1 MAADAIFAALGR
13 IQNDPNEEIGLD
25 ALAPPLTIWNS
36 AVGLCR
42 SFPNANFPPLIP
54 ETSDYF
60 KLYPHQ
66 KIAILKALAYISA
79 PNDPRNVVSI
89 PAGVYTEN
97 TKERTFK
104 EKNPLSLRS
113 KRFNEH
119 NCAPIKQCMRLPCG
133 SGKTAILLHV
143 AALAAHNVLIITN
156 NRDNSIQ
163 VVQAILNQTNLSTY
177 AEVKLIRSNANE
189 DHSVDSFREEEE
201 AAGIDTSFVQNTA
214 TSVGHG
220 HVLPGGGGLG
230 IAVVDKHTIKWM
242 PNASQDRLALREQ
255 IFKSQWGAVIIDEA
269 DAVSDQNFRLS
280 FVCGASTRNGREV
293 LKYDSLFVVS
303 GTFYRYDEV
312 GDVFLRSLGPTT
324 YSLTSRHLEDQNHLA
339 RLRVCLVQCDES
351 QPWVREASTK
361 YGFQRLAPA
370 KLRVC
375 ERLVRFHAA
384 HGHKIM
390 IFTWHRWELSVLER
404 LFSQALAPSGKTPN
418 DAFKNILKAF
428 KEPVEL
434 NVDHKLLWI
443 TTTKGEVGLDVP
455 DTCVVI
461 NLTGTDSPRVLMQRF
476 GRAGRKK
483 GKNLEG
489 ETYESVFSWVYDLVG
504 PCESE
509 PWTNQLAGKDKLVF
523 NDLAAQSN
531 KYKLLFGNGYTDAFR
546 YTSDEL
552 ITNLDAYVAEMKK
565 RELQPEYCEVLENAE
580 ALLNSCAFD
589 DHEVV
594 LDHVLTC
601 VWGSFLIGR
610 NGKEEL
616 RCDCTFFDT
625 PSRLALEDKNTKK
638 NQIKEVKRA
647 AKSKA
652 SFQQKLSIRLP
663 RKGKNG
669 FRISKASSSTAVAGV
684 AAGVAAD
691 ATDATDIYMSR
702 PVDSHIIKRSEI
714 RKAIAA
720 IFEGAGEEPPDPAN
734 PVDVW
739 KSLMSLRKRANDT
752 QRQAE
757 KARVETVRAT
767 LLLLGKLSN
776 RACEWLSDGSA

>member
-1 MAADAIFAALGR
+1 MGDAIFAALER
-13 IQNDPNEEIGLD
+13 IQNDPKEEIDLD

-36 AVGLCR
+36 AMALCR

-89 PAGVYTEN
+89 PASVYTKN
-97 TKERTFK
+97 AKERTF
-104 EKNPLSLRS
+104 EKSHQLSFRS
-113 KRFNEH
+113 KKFNEH
-119 NCAPIKQCMRLPCG
+119 NRAPIKQCMRLPCG
-133 SGKTAILLHV
+133 SGKTAIMLHV
-143 AALAAHNVLIITN
+143 AALTASNVLIITN

-163 VVQAILNQTNLSTY
+163 VVQSILNQTNLATY

-214 TSVGHG
+214 TSVGHR

-230 IAVVDKHTIKWM
+230 IAVVDKHTIKEV

-255 IFKSQWGAVIIDEA
+255 IFKSQWGAVVIDEA

-280 FVCGASTRNGREV
+280 FECGALTRYGREV
-293 LKYDSLFVVS
+293 LKYDSIFVVS
-303 GTFYRYDEV
+303 GTFYRYDAP
-312 GDVFLRSLGPTT
+312 GDDFLQSLGPTT
-324 YSLTSRHLEDQNHLA
+324 YSLTSRHLEDRNHLA
-339 RLRVCLVQCDES
+339 RLRVCLVQCDENEEY
-351 QPWVREASTK
+351 VREASKK
-361 YGFQRLAPA
+361 YRFHGLTPS

-390 IFTWHRWELSVLER
+390 IFTWHHWELSVLER
-404 LFSQALAPSGKTPN
+404 LFSKALAPSGKTSN
-418 DAFKNILKAF
+418 DAFKKILKAF
-428 KEPVEL
+428 KKPVES

-461 NLTGTDSPRVLMQRF
+461 NLTGTDSPRLLMQRF

-489 ETYESVFSWVYDLVG
+489 ETYDSVFSWVCDLVS

-552 ITNLDAYVAEMKK
+552 ITNLDAYVADMKT
-565 RELQPEYCEVLENAE
+565 REVEPEYCEVLEEAE
-580 ALLNSCAFD
+580 TLLNSCAFD
-589 DHEVV
+589 DHKVV

-625 PSRLALEDKNTKK
+625 PSRLALDDKNTKK
-638 NQIKEVKRA
+638 KQIKEVKRV
-647 AKSKA
+647 AKARA
-652 SFQQKLSIRLP
+652 SFEQKLLIRLP
-663 RKGKNG
+663 RKGRNG
-669 FRISKASSSTAVAGV
+669 VKISKASSSTAVAGV

-702 PVDSHIIKRSEI
+702 PVDSHIANRPEI
-714 RKAIAA
+714 RAAIAA
-720 IFEGAGEEPPDPAN
+720 IFEGAGEEPPDQTNPA
-734 PVDVW
+734 DVW

-752 QRQAE
+752 QRHAE

-776 RACEWLSDGSA
+776 HACEWLSDGSA